1 MVILSTTPVHLVTVV
16 VVNTAVLMCV
26 IVCIIMMMR
35 TCSVSVIEKVKC
47 ACVCVYVCLHVYES
61 VSYLVA
67 LLGHFI
73 MRMLCIL
80 TRFYNWAIWAQKYI

>member
-1 MVILSTTPVHLVTVV
+1 VCNSVYHYDDEDLQ
-16 VVNTAVLMCV
+16 CV
-26 IVCIIMMMR
+26 CDREGEVCV
-35 TCSVSVIEKVKC
+35 CL
-47 ACVCVYVCLHVYES
+47 CVYVCLRVYES